1 MSRTAALKV
10 LAAWDVAGQ
19 QPAEHGC
26 IFRNVVGMQAIKAEL
41 LLDALIKYGA
51 ILVRVI
57 LAAAAISTG
66 TKKAG
71 KPRL

>member
-51 ILVRVI
+51 ILV
-57 LAAAAISTG
+57 
-66 TKKAG
+66 
-71 KPRL
+71 